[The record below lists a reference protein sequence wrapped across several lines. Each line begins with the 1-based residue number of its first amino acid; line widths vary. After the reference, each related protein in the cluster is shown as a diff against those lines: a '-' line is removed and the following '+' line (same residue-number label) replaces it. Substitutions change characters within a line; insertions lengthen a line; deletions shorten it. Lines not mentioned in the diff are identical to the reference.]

1 MASTKTLSKALGT
14 AALALSLTGIAHAQE
29 NTEAI
34 QAEPAASAPAA
45 TPATPAVAA
54 SAPAPAPKVETE
66 SAKPKCGLSWRS
78 AIGALIASGLDKTTR
93 SAGAG
98 DMAQIII
105 SPGCSRKLE
114 P

>member
-1 MASTKTLSKALGT
+1 MASTKTLSKALSA

-45 TPATPAVAA
+45 TPATPAA
-54 SAPAPAPKVETE
+54 SAPASAQKVETE
-66 SAKPKCGLSWRS
+66 SAKPKCGLSLRS
-78 AIGALIASGLDKTTR
+78 VLGAFIASGLDKSTR

>member
-1 MASTKTLSKALGT
+1 MASTKTLSKALGA

-29 NTEAI
+29 NTEAR
-34 QAEPAASAPAA
+34 QAEPAASAPAS
-45 TPATPAVAA
+45 TPAAPAA
-54 SAPAPAPKVETE
+54 SAPGPAPKVETE

-78 AIGALIASGLDKTTR
+78 AIGALIASGLDKSTK

>member
-1 MASTKTLSKALGT
+1 MASTKTLSKALGA

-29 NTEAI
+29 NTEAR
-34 QAEPAASAPAA
+34 QAEPAASAPAS
-45 TPATPAVAA
+45 TPAAPAAP
-54 SAPAPAPKVETE
+54 APAPAPKVETE

-78 AIGALIASGLDKTTR
+78 AIGALIASGLDKSTR

>member
-14 AALALSLTGIAHAQE
+14 AALALSLTGLAHGQE
-29 NTEAI
+29 N
-34 QAEPAASAPAA
+34 AETRPPE
-45 TPATPAVAA
+45 PAA
-54 SAPAPAPKVETE
+54 SAPAPAPAASAPASKVETE
-66 SAKPKCGLSWRS
+66 SAKSKCGLSWRT
-78 AIGALIASGLDKTTR
+78 ALGALIASGLDKHTR

-98 DMAQIII
+98 DMAQIIV